1 MPNIINNF
9 KRYLEF
15 LRPEEQLRE
24 INRLIKEFNN
34 SYLPCPNINKK
45 FSMLNQL
52 KILKK
57 EALINYKPHK
67 HYKNN
72 CIKINKIKQM

>member
-1 MPNIINNF
+1 
-9 KRYLEF
+9 
-15 LRPEEQLRE
+15 
-24 INRLIKEFNN
+24 
-34 SYLPCPNINKK
+34 
-45 FSMLNQL
+45 MLNQL

-67 HYKNN
+67 HYENN

>member
-15 LRPEEQLRE
+15 LTPEQQLRE
-24 INRLIKEFNN
+24 INRLIKEFNKC
-34 SYLPCPNINKK
+34 YLSCPNINEK

-57 EALINYKPHK
+57 K
-67 HYKNN
+67 H
-72 CIKINKIKQM
+72 

>member
-15 LRPEEQLRE
+15 LTPEEQLRE

-57 EALINYKPHK
+57 
-67 HYKNN
+67 
-72 CIKINKIKQM
+72 